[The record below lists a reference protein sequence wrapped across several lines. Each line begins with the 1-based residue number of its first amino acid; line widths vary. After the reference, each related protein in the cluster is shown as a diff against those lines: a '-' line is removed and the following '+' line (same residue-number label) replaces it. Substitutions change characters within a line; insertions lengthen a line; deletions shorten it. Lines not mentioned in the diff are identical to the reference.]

1 MEKYRVYAGI
11 DLDAVRYNMES
22 MHKNINKDTKM
33 VAVVKTNGYGHGA
46 MRISREV
53 EDLSYLWGYA
63 VATVDEA
70 EELIE
75 DGRTKPI
82 LVLGITFPDQ
92 FETIVDEDIRPAIS
106 ELEAAKALSEVAVN
120 KEKMCSVHIAVDTG
134 MSRIGFQV
142 TEESADIIA
151 QIAACRTAVLW
162 LRSILLH
169 LCDNFVAVFCG
180 MLVLEEV
187 YNLSYLRSRCITALH
202 SYRLF
207 NANRLIKQ
215 VTVSKKLLCTA
226 FIKYNS

>member
-1 MEKYRVYAGI
+1 MLI
-11 DLDAVRYNMES
+11 
-22 MHKNINKDTKM
+22 
-33 VAVVKTNGYGHGA
+33 
-46 MRISREV
+46 V

-151 QIAACRTAVLW
+151 QIA
-162 LRSILLH
+162 
-169 LCDNFVAVFCG
+169 
-180 MLVLEEV
+180 
-187 YNLSYLRSRCITALH
+187 
-202 SYRLF
+202 
-207 NANRLIKQ
+207 
-215 VTVSKKLLCTA
+215 KLPN
-226 FIKYNS
+226 IMIE